1 MVNPSTLVDGRFYV
15 WAPTAKGAEAQVRTY
30 LRSHGQKNIMLVAK
44 WTGATRPGS
53 YDYTGSYKEN
63 NIKEVIGVSQRRFRV
78 DVEG

>member
-15 WAPTAKGAEAQVRTY
+15 WAPTPKSAESQVKTY
-30 LRSHGQKNIMLVAK
+30 LRSHGQKNVMLVAR
-44 WTGATRPGS
+44 WTGTTRPGS
-53 YDYTGSYKEN
+53 YDYTGSYQEN